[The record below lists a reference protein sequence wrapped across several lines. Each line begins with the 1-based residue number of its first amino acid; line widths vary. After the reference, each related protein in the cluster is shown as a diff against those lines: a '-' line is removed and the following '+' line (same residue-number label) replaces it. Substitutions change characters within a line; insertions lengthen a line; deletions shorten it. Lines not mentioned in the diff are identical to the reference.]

1 MALGKRSMRGRASER
16 RPFPHQRKLTA
27 GTQRTV
33 RCGAVCAAWLLL
45 AAATGWA
52 APQPPA
58 DPGIPL
64 GAGDSILI
72 KARDVPE
79 IEGSWRIGSEG
90 YLQLPMVGRI
100 AVAGVAPDEF
110 REVLRQKLSVYL
122 VDPDVSVTVEEIRSR
137 PLTVSGGVANPG
149 MYQIERPLTLFEV
162 VPLAGGV
169 RDAGPTVTLKRPCT
183 QGTIPHQAASS
194 CENDESSILTVKLEE
209 VTRGYGDAVA
219 LDLRPGDSVIVSQS
233 IATDRLYVTGEVRR
247 PGVIELVNRDAV
259 SLSHAIAMAGG
270 FMNTAKA
277 SRVIVRPV
285 GDEPV
290 DPDSIRTVNL
300 KDVLRGAEPDIQL
313 RAGYLVYVP
322 SKNPVSQA
330 LLGAMSAFGSVSNG
344 LILLGRL

>member
-1 MALGKRSMRGRASER
+1 
-16 RPFPHQRKLTA
+16 
-27 GTQRTV
+27 
-33 RCGAVCAAWLLL
+33 
-45 AAATGWA
+45 
-52 APQPPA
+52 
-58 DPGIPL
+58 
-64 GAGDSILI
+64 
-72 KARDVPE
+72 
-79 IEGSWRIGSEG
+79 
-90 YLQLPMVGRI
+90 
-100 AVAGVAPDEF
+100 
-110 REVLRQKLSVYL
+110 
-122 VDPDVSVTVEEIRSR
+122 
-137 PLTVSGGVANPG
+137 
-149 MYQIERPLTLFEV
+149 
-162 VPLAGGV
+162 
-169 RDAGPTVTLKRPCT
+169 
-183 QGTIPHQAASS
+183 
-194 CENDESSILTVKLEE
+194 
-209 VTRGYGDAVA
+209 
-219 LDLRPGDSVIVSQS
+219 VIVSQS